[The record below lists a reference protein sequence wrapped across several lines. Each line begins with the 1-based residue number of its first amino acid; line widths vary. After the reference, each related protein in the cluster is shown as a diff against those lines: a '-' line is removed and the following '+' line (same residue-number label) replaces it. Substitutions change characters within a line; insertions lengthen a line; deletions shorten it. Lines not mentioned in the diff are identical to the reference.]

1 MARAPRYAAA
11 LATSWPSQHCHYQP
25 TLEGKTELCVIAS
38 TTLPRPLL
46 EAGAAQIEAI
56 IMMWNSDARRIDVSE
71 GVGHMGL
78 VFTKG
83 ITQLAL
89 EGARFAVDR
98 D

>member
-1 MARAPRYAAA
+1 
-11 LATSWPSQHCHYQP
+11 
-25 TLEGKTELCVIAS
+25 
-38 TTLPRPLL
+38 
-46 EAGAAQIEAI
+46 
-56 IMMWNSDARRIDVSE
+56 VSE